1 MKIFTKP
8 VIVTVIA
15 IACIGLAVMYT
26 GKQIQQNN
34 NAPRP
39 QASAVSAPDVS
50 VIQASPNTYQAFIYG
65 HGEAKA
71 QWSLDLK
78 AQVSG
83 QITNIAPVFATGNLV
98 GTETI
103 LANIDNT
110 NYLQAI
116 GTANAAVLE
125 AKLAWQEEKD
135 LGEQAKR
142 EWQRSGI
149 ETAPSS
155 PLVYRSLQLES
166 AQATLDMAKLDLA
179 TAKRDEKNTHISA
192 PFNGLIVSRDI
203 DLGSYVNAGDTV
215 ATLYSTDK
223 IEISVPLS
231 VNQWNQ
237 LNQDKSGQIMVQD
250 VTHASQWSAY
260 IDRFEQHIDEDTRQR
275 NVVVAI
281 DQPFEQETPLLP
293 GTFLRV
299 EMGGKSLQNVI
310 QLPAS
315 ALSQDGKVWYV
326 NQDNILV
333 SVTANKVFERGNFIY
348 ILPIDGLD
356 SALILT
362 RPLIGYLAGTRV
374 NPIIEEQAL

>member
-1 MKIFTKP
+1 MNIFTKP
-8 VIVTVIA
+8 VIVTVVA
-15 IACIGLAVMYT
+15 VACIGLAVLYT
-26 GKQIQQNN
+26 GQQIQQNN

-39 QASAVSAPDVS
+39 QASAVTAPNVS
-50 VIQASPNTYQAFIYG
+50 VIKATPSTYQAFIYG

-78 AQVSG
+78 AQVNG
-83 QITNIAPVFATGNLV
+83 QITDVNPDFATGNLV
-98 GTETI
+98 SPQTV

-110 NYLQAI
+110 DYLQAI
-116 GTANAAVLE
+116 GTANAEVLE

-149 ETAPSS
+149 ETSPSS
-155 PLVYRSLQLES
+155 PLVYRTLQLES

-179 TAKRDEKNTHISA
+179 TAKRDEKNTHIRA

-203 DLGSYVNAGDTV
+203 DLGSYVSAGDTV

-231 VNQWNQ
+231 LNQWNQ
-237 LNQDKSGQIMVQD
+237 LNQDKSGQVIVQD
-250 VTHASQWSAY
+250 VTHSAQWSAY

-275 NVVVAI
+275 NVIVAI
-281 DQPFEQETPLLP
+281 DQPFEQENPLLP
-293 GTFLRV
+293 GTFLSV
-299 EMGGKSLQNVI
+299 EMGGKNLQNVI

-315 ALSQDGKVWYV
+315 ALSQDGQVWYV
-326 NQDNILV
+326 NEDNILV
-333 SVTANKVFERGNFIY
+333 SVSANKVFERGNFVY
-348 ILPIDGLD
+348 ISPIEGVD
-356 SALILT
+356 SPLILV
-362 RPLIGYLAGTRV
+362 RPLISYLAGTLV
-374 NPIIEEQAL
+374 NPVVEEQAL